1 MYLKIKKLEK
11 IKDQFGFYIGI
22 KMIGLYDDS
31 GKWIRWVKLN
41 EELIEFLKKQQII
54 IKDE

>member
-1 MYLKIKKLEK
+1 MYLKIKKIEK

-41 EELIEFLKKQQII
+41 EELIEFLEKQQII